1 MKKLVFLS
9 ALFIQTLGFG
19 QILNGNFEDVKPNL
33 LANNWGINFSVPV
46 SINVETGE
54 STTDNIW
61 FGSCIPSLC
70 NSTTEASEGNFG
82 LEISNAF
89 NESQNTVIRGGAQLF
104 WDSTQDSP
112 GWNPGVPLVG
122 NESIDW
128 YNFMYKFIAIG
139 TEIAEAKLIILNE
152 NGVEMASG
160 ISDLVATDDAFH
172 FISIPVTYTETGI
185 PTHMYVEFTMAKEG
199 TEPQYGS
206 RLVIDDLR
214 TGSLLQTTTFDNQ
227 AFTISP
233 TLVKQE
239 MNVNWATNLLTDNTY
254 QIINQ
259 SGQICQ
265 SGLLNA
271 NQQNT
276 LEVADLATGVYLI
289 KIGNT
294 TRKFVKVE

>member
-46 SINVETGE
+46 SINTETGE

-61 FGSCIPSLC
+61 YSSCIPSLC
-70 NSTTEASEGNFG
+70 NATTEASEGNFG

-89 NESQNTVIRGGAQLF
+89 NESQNSVIPGGAHLF

-139 TEIAEAKLIILNE
+139 AEIAEAKLIILNE
-152 NGVEMASG
+152 DGIEMASG

-172 FISIPVTYTETGI
+172 FISIPVTYSETGI

-199 TEPQYGS
+199 IEPQYGS
-206 RLVIDDLR
+206 RLVIDDVR
-214 TGSLLQTTTFDNQ
+214 TGSLLQNPAFQSQIFSIYPTQVQQEINLHWTINSSSAQ
-227 AFTISP
+227 A
-233 TLVKQE
+233 
-239 MNVNWATNLLTDNTY
+239 Y

-259 SGQICQ
+259 AGQICQ

-276 LEVADLATGVYLI
+276 LEVTDLATGVYLI